1 MSSKHVFPLIL
12 DGAVQAIATASSSK
26 AWDGLTSYVT
36 VAAAGGNFEMS
47 LGAAEHA
54 GTVVTVIKIDGSNT
68 ATVNPTTDFDSSA
81 ATVELNLDKESVSF
95 MWDGSAWRLFQQD
108 QSNSTAF
115 TGGTVAS
122 ATTFT
127 AGSQNSAVART
138 ATADGTG
145 TGTIAAGT
153 SFVSVTSGNAD
164 HIVVL
169 PAPVV
174 GNSIMLHV
182 AANGYELRTN
192 NPGSVKLNNVNGAGK
207 ELAVAANTVIR
218 CTCVSSTD
226 WIAEKISNVGAPAGG
241 GTPD

>member
-1 MSSKHVFPLIL
+1 
-12 DGAVQAIATASSSK
+12 
-26 AWDGLTSYVT
+26 
-36 VAAAGGNFEMS
+36 
-47 LGAAEHA
+47 
-54 GTVVTVIKIDGSNT
+54 
-68 ATVNPTTDFDSSA
+68 
-81 ATVELNLDKESVSF
+81 
-95 MWDGSAWRLFQQD
+95 
-108 QSNSTAF
+108 
-115 TGGTVAS
+115 
-122 ATTFT
+122 
-127 AGSQNSAVART
+127 
-138 ATADGTG
+138 
-145 TGTIAAGT
+145 
-153 SFVSVTSGNAD
+153 VSVTSGNAD